1 MKSNFPNIGEQY
13 QFIHEI
19 GRGGT
24 GVVNLAID
32 LHSGYP
38 VAIKSLFSSISDLI
52 PEMKEKS
59 RIEANLYLM
68 LSHPNI
74 VTLKNF
80 ILKDGAHIVMEFI
93 DGQTL
98 DNYINTVTG
107 PIPTE
112 VTVAMMKDIVSAIG
126 YAHKKN
132 IAIKGYNGV
141 LHLDIKPGNILIS
154 KSGDVKIIDYGISQ
168 GTKEERSEKIM
179 GSPMYMAPEQLDV
192 DCELTAKTD
201 IYSLGVLLYQMVTGR
216 LPYKKE
222 LSQEEIFDNIKNKPL
237 EKINLVYPHADLRLQ
252 KIIDKATKKDPIN
265 RYKSCDEILT
275 DLEKII

>member
-1 MKSNFPNIGEQY
+1 MPNYPNIGQQY
-13 QFIHEI
+13 QFIQEI

-32 LHSGYP
+32 LYSGYP
-38 VAIKSLFSSISDLI
+38 VAIKSLFPNISDSM
-52 PEMKEKS
+52 PEMKEKT

-74 VTLKNF
+74 VKLKDF
-80 ILKDGAHIVMEFI
+80 ILKNGAHIVMEYI

-126 YAHKKN
+126 YAHKKK
-132 IAIKGYNGV
+132 IAIKGYHGV

-154 KSGDVKIIDYGISQ
+154 KSGNIKIIDYGISQ
-168 GTKEERSEKIM
+168 GTKQERSEKIM
-179 GSPMYMAPEQLDV
+179 GSPMYMAPEQLDL

-201 IYSLGVLLYQMVTGR
+201 IYSLGVLLYQMATGR
-216 LPYKKE
+216 LPYDKK
-222 LSQEEIFDNIKNKPL
+222 LTQEEIFDNIRKNAL
-237 EKINLVYPHADLRLQ
+237 DKINLIYPHADERLQ
-252 KIIDKATKKDPIN
+252 KIIDRATKKEPKD
-265 RYKSCDEILT
+265 RYSSCDEMLT
-275 DLEKII
+275 DLEKIK